1 MSLETVQSFLSR
13 YAPDIEVMTRDVSLA
28 SVNDAAKGL
37 GVSPPQIAKTMA
49 LIQGDTPI
57 LLVLRG
63 DARLD
68 NRKYRDQF
76 GVKAKMISPED
87 VEAITSHPVGGVC
100 PFGLPEKIPVY
111 CDISLKDFD
120 EVFPAAGSPGA
131 ALRISP
137 SRLAD
142 LTEATWVNVA
152 K

>member
-1 MSLETVQSFLSR
+1 
-13 YAPDIEVMTRDVSLA
+13 
-28 SVNDAAKGL
+28 
-37 GVSPPQIAKTMA
+37 
-49 LIQGDTPI
+49 
-57 LLVLRG
+57 
-63 DARLD
+63 
-68 NRKYRDQF
+68 
-76 GVKAKMISPED
+76 MISPED

-120 EVFPAAGSPGA
+120 EVFPAAGSTGA

-142 LTEATWVNVA
+142 LTEATWVDVA